1 VYASS
6 RWTEVTGRSVDES
19 QGWAWL
25 DSIHPDDVARV
36 SLRWKRSLRGTLP
49 FESEHRLR
57 DERTG
62 AYRWMLARAT
72 PAFDH
77 RGHVSAWYGTSTDI
91 SEKKRAESDLRVLL
105 DLGTRLLSSLEAE
118 DAYRALLRAIV
129 PGHAAC
135 AFLVSIEGRSASLAA
150 LLPAAAGQP
159 ERPPH
164 FDIAGTQILG
174 SARSGLPRVL
184 TSIDAEALGPFA
196 EMLPRIRLTSGL
208 TVPVCIGRRV
218 VGLLAAFTSA
228 ESAAFSERDLPLF
241 CELASRLATAL
252 RVTETFEHDHKVASE
267 FQRAALP
274 VTLPSAEGVNFD
286 AFYEAGRSEALVGGD
301 WYDAVELLDGRILV
315 SVGDVSGSGLAA
327 AVVMS
332 HVRQSFRAAAQ
343 LEPDPLAILDAADRA
358 LRAEDPDRIVTAFV
372 GLLDPLTGDFWYACA
387 GHPRPIVRF
396 PDGTLHELATD
407 GLPIGLRTKAGRGTA
422 GMLRLPPGSL
432 VVLYT
437 DGLVEST
444 RDIYE
449 GERAL
454 REAICDPA
462 VRDAAAPARA
472 IRERVLGGE
481 SNDDTAIL
489 TIRLPANEAP
499 LEGVAPRRWRFDAS
513 DHGAAATARR
523 EFALE
528 LKNAGAR
535 PAQIANAEI
544 VFGELTGNA
553 ARHTTGTVEVRLQW
567 TGRHPVLHVL
577 DEGPG
582 YVKSSAPPRD
592 ALSESGRGLFL
603 VSTFV
608 EDFNV
613 SRRPSGGTHTRAVL
627 PAR

>member
-1 VYASS
+1 L
-6 RWTEVTGRSVDES
+6 
-19 QGWAWL
+19 GWAWL
-25 DSIHPDDVARV
+25 DSVHPDDVARV
-36 SLRWKRSLRGTLP
+36 SLRWKRSLRGNLP

-62 AYRWMLARAT
+62 TYRWMLARAT
-72 PAFDH
+72 PAFDQ

-91 SEKKRAESDLRVLL
+91 SDKKRAEGDLRILL
-105 DLGTRLLSSLEAE
+105 DLGTRLLASLDAE

-135 AFLVSIEGRSASLAA
+135 AFVVSVEGRNASLAA
-150 LLPAAAGQP
+150 MMPVGAGQSDP
-159 ERPPH
+159 RRY
-164 FDIAGTQILG
+164 DIATTEILG

-184 TSIDAEALGPFA
+184 TGIDVAALGPFA
-196 EMLPRIRLTSGL
+196 DVLPGVRLTSAL

-228 ESAAFSERDLPLF
+228 DSTPYSERDLPLF

-274 VTLPSAEGVNFD
+274 LTLPSAEGVIFD

-358 LRAEDPDRIVTAFV
+358 LRAEDPERIVTAFV

-407 GLPIGLRTKAGRGTA
+407 GLPLGLRTKAGRGSA
-422 GMLRLPPGSL
+422 AMLRLPPGSI

-462 VRDAAAPARA
+462 VRAATAPARA

-489 TIRLPANEAP
+489 TIRLPANEA
-499 LEGVAPRRWRFDAS
+499 LEVVAPRRWRFDAS
-513 DHGAAATARR
+513 DHAAAAAARR
-523 EFALE
+523 EFAHE
-528 LKNAGAR
+528 LKSAGSR
-535 PAQIANAEI
+535 QAQIESAEI

-608 EDFNV
+608 EDFSV